1 MTDLFASLIL
11 WFAPVILVWA
21 ARQKKPSR
29 LPIVLVGICLIFAGV
44 AHMAIEGSATEHV
57 LLALTPLRF
66 LILGMIVLVAWAVVN
81 YSKQALR
88 EEANAASYWRW
99 LFATL
104 AAVVLVVSSN
114 HLLLLW
120 LSWVA
125 ISLSLHK
132 LLMFYPE
139 RPRARLAAHKKFIIA
154 RTAEICL
161 LIGFVLLGEHF
172 ETYYLSE
179 ILLTWEPM
187 FAEQTVV
194 QVSAVL
200 IAVTALLKCAQLPV
214 HGWLIQVVEAPTP
227 VSALL
232 HAGVVNLGGFLLLIT
247 APIVLA
253 VPAAVWLVLIV
264 AGLTAVLSALIMITR
279 VSVKVRLAWSTSA
292 QMGMMLVEIALG
304 LYELAVVHLI
314 AHSIYKA
321 YAFLSAGNA
330 VHDTLQRRLA
340 QAGQVQPHDWAVSLV
355 LSAALVGLGAW
366 AYQELAVVWF
376 DKQVTSLLS
385 VLLLFWA
392 AMTMLLAQRHSMAA
406 KGGLMSFSALA
417 AALVFSYY
425 GLKSLAQFVI
435 PSAYVPVAGMF
446 SLPDLWVSALV
457 VLLVTASLLM
467 HNLPQL
473 RISQKLSMVLFA
485 GLYLDEWAT
494 RATLT
499 IWPIY
504 PRAKPQSIHAMS
516 AAQSTSELK
525 EKSHA
530 SN

>member
-1 MTDLFASLIL
+1 MTDLFASLFL
-11 WFAPVILVWA
+11 WFAPIILVWA
-21 ARQKKPSR
+21 SIQQKPSR
-29 LPIVLVGICLIFAGV
+29 LPIVLMGISLLLAGIAHLV
-44 AHMAIEGSATEHV
+44 AAGHSAEHS
-57 LLALTPLRF
+57 LFALTPLRL

-88 EEANAASYWRW
+88 EEANAKTYWRW

-104 AAVVLVVSSN
+104 AAVVMVVASN

-120 LSWVA
+120 LSWLA

-154 RTAEICL
+154 RTAETCL

-179 ILLTWEPM
+179 ILLNWESA
-187 FAEQTVV
+187 FAEQTVI
-194 QVSAVL
+194 QVSALL

-253 VPAAVWLVLIV
+253 VPAAMWLVLIV

-321 YAFLSAGNA
+321 YAFLSAGSA
-330 VHDTLQRRLA
+330 VNDTLQRRLA
-340 QAGQVQPHDWAVSLV
+340 QAGQVQPFEWAVSLL
-355 LSAALVGLGAW
+355 LSAVFVGLGAW
-366 AYQELAVVWF
+366 LYHTSASTWF
-376 DKQVTSLLS
+376 DKPATTLLS
-385 VLLLFWA
+385 VLLLLWA
-392 AMTMLLAQRHSMAA
+392 AMTMLLAQRHSTAV
-406 KGGLMSFSALA
+406 KGGLLFFSSLA
-417 AALVFSYY
+417 AALVLSYY
-425 GLKSLAQFVI
+425 GLKTLAQFVI
-435 PSAYVPVAGMF
+435 PNTYAPVASIF
-446 SLPDLWVSALV
+446 SLPDLWISALV
-457 VLLVTASLLM
+457 ILLVTASFLM
-467 HNLPQL
+467 HNMPQL

-504 PRAKPQSIHAMS
+504 PRVKQQSMHAMS
-516 AAQSTSELK
+516 ATQSTSEFK

-530 SN
+530 SH